1 MKLRETLVRVV
12 LFCVSQKESNNF
24 MARFLG
30 ISILVSMLLVSA
42 LMVIYKKYNS
52 RLIFIE
58 IQKQE
63 KLLDQYEVAWGQL
76 QLELTTLAEQNR
88 VEQVARE
95 QLKLVLP
102 AREKIIYIK
111 P

>member
-1 MKLRETLVRVV
+1 VATSRYLG
-12 LFCVSQKESNNF
+12 
-24 MARFLG
+24 MAGL
-30 ISILVSMLLVSA
+30 ILVLLVSA
-42 LMVIYKKYNS
+42 LVVIYSKYQS

-63 KLLDQYEVAWGQL
+63 RALDQYEVEWGQL

-95 QLKLVLP
+95 QLKLVMPL
-102 AREKIIYIK
+102 REKIIYIK

>member
-1 MKLRETLVRVV
+1 
-12 LFCVSQKESNNF
+12 
-24 MARFLG
+24 MARFFG
-30 ISILVSMLLVSA
+30 IGVLISMLLVSA

-63 KLLDQYEVAWGQL
+63 KALDQYEVAWGQL

-88 VEQVARE
+88 VEQIARE

-102 AREKIIYIK
+102 SREKIIYIK

>member
-1 MKLRETLVRVV
+1 VAIKRY
-12 LFCVSQKESNNF
+12 
-24 MARFLG
+24 LG
-30 ISILVSMLLVSA
+30 IGALITALLISA
-42 LMVIYKKYNS
+42 LTVIYSKYQS

-63 KLLDQYEVAWGQL
+63 RALDQYEVEWGQL
-76 QLELTTLAEQNR
+76 QLELTTLAELNR

-95 QLKLVLP
+95 QLKLVMPL
-102 AREKIIYIK
+102 REKIVYIK

>member
-1 MKLRETLVRVV
+1 MGRYVG
-12 LFCVSQKESNNF
+12 
-24 MARFLG
+24 MA
-30 ISILVSMLLVSA
+30 LLVLILLGSA
-42 LMVIYKKYNS
+42 LAVIYGKYQS

-63 KLLDQYEVAWGQL
+63 RALDQYEVEWGQL
-76 QLELTTLAEQNR
+76 QLELTTLAELNR

-95 QLKLVLP
+95 QLKLVMPL
-102 AREKIIYIK
+102 REKSIYIK

>member
-1 MKLRETLVRVV
+1 
-12 LFCVSQKESNNF
+12 
-24 MARFLG
+24 
-30 ISILVSMLLVSA
+30 LVSA
-42 LMVIYKKYNS
+42 LTVIYSKYQS

-63 KLLDQYEVAWGQL
+63 RALDQYEVEWGQL
-76 QLELTTLAEQNR
+76 QLELTTLAELNR

-95 QLKLVLP
+95 QLKLIMPL
-102 AREKIIYIK
+102 REKIVYIK

>member
-1 MKLRETLVRVV
+1 
-12 LFCVSQKESNNF
+12 
-24 MARFLG
+24 MAISRYLG
-30 ISILVSMLLVSA
+30 LGALILVLLVSA
-42 LMVIYKKYNS
+42 LAVIYSKYQS

-63 KLLDQYEVAWGQL
+63 RALDQYEVEWGQL

-88 VEQVARE
+88 VEQVAKE
-95 QLKLVLP
+95 QLKLVMPL
-102 AREKIIYIK
+102 REKIVYIK